1 MARLASRLPG
11 HALHALIESPLGVE
25 SAFEIASAGIGLGEA
40 DLRSALGVATAEHL
54 GWQRARIVNAAAAA
68 GLEPPAM
75 SVYADVRD
83 LEGLR
88 ASCEAGRASGFVGR
102 AAIHPAQLPVIREA
116 FTPSAPRWPAPARC
130 CRASRRRPRPAA
142 ARSCSPSTPDSC
154 AHRFTRHP

>member
-11 HALHALIESPLGVE
+11 RALHALIESPLGVE

-75 SVYADVRD
+75 SVYADVGD

-116 FTPSAPRWPAPARC
+116 FTPSGAEVARA
-130 CRASRRRPRPAA
+130 REVLQGFATASETGGGTFVLAEHA
-142 ARSCSPSTPDSC
+142 
-154 AHRFTRHP
+154 

>member
-11 HALHALIESPLGVE
+11 RALHALIESPLGVE

-83 LEGLR
+83 LEGCAPR
-88 ASCEAGRASGFVGR
+88 ARPAGRPASWD
-102 AAIHPAQLPVIREA
+102 
-116 FTPSAPRWPAPARC
+116 AP
-130 CRASRRRPRPAA
+130 
-142 ARSCSPSTPDSC
+142 PSTPPNC
-154 AHRFTRHP
+154 R

>member
-11 HALHALIESPLGVE
+11 RALHALIESPLGVE

-102 AAIHPAQLPVIREA
+102 AAILPVIREA
-116 FTPSAPRWPAPARC
+116 FTPSGAEVARA
-130 CRASRRRPRPAA
+130 REVLQGFATASETGGGTFVLAEHA
-142 ARSCSPSTPDSC
+142 
-154 AHRFTRHP
+154 